1 MTSKHTC
8 EVLIVGGGPVGLV
21 LANLLAQ
28 HGVEVVVLERRTGPR
43 QYSRAIGLRPPA
55 LAVLGAIDLEDAALA
70 EGVRVHSGSA
80 YSRGRRLGSLS
91 FERAWPERP
100 FVLTLPQNRTEALL
114 AQRLA
119 ELAPD
124 ALHSGWQVVEIFDH
138 ANSTH
143 SPTGPKV
150 DVRARREI
158 DPGEPVEATWHAD
171 LVIGADGPRSI
182 VRQTAGMSLNAR
194 PLPDAYI
201 MGDFAQH
208 HSTAVPRHNDTTA
221 AIFLASTGVVES
233 FPLPGN
239 MRRWVAHTGTELL
252 PEAPRAL
259 TSLIAERTG
268 EQVDPTTSTMMSA
281 FTVRRRIAAQMAAGR
296 CLIIGDAAHEV
307 SPIGG
312 QGMTLGWLDAWH
324 LAPLIVQL
332 LAERTPAPL
341 QHVKAL
347 QRFQR
352 IRLSAAQAVA
362 RQAELNMA
370 LGRPM
375 HSQTAAFRD
384 LTLRAVLATGI
395 RHRLAS
401 AFSMR
406 QPLGGLETH
415 IPQ

>member
-1 MTSKHTC
+1 
-8 EVLIVGGGPVGLV
+8 
-21 LANLLAQ
+21 
-28 HGVEVVVLERRTGPR
+28 
-43 QYSRAIGLRPPA
+43 
-55 LAVLGAIDLEDAALA
+55 
-70 EGVRVHSGSA
+70 
-80 YSRGRRLGSLS
+80 
-91 FERAWPERP
+91 
-100 FVLTLPQNRTEALL
+100 
-114 AQRLA
+114 
-119 ELAPD
+119 
-124 ALHSGWQVVEIFDH
+124 
-138 ANSTH
+138 
-143 SPTGPKV
+143 
-150 DVRARREI
+150 
-158 DPGEPVEATWHAD
+158 
-171 LVIGADGPRSI
+171 
-182 VRQTAGMSLNAR
+182 
-194 PLPDAYI
+194 
-201 MGDFAQH
+201 
-208 HSTAVPRHNDTTA
+208 
-221 AIFLASTGVVES
+221 
-233 FPLPGN
+233 
-239 MRRWVAHTGTELL
+239 
-252 PEAPRAL
+252 
-259 TSLIAERTG
+259 
-268 EQVDPTTSTMMSA
+268 MMSA